1 MRGFLRRD
9 WFLMLPNLR
18 FCGVFCGLLLLATQ
32 FVSLTGPLDFA
43 VLFLVLLGLNGI
55 QSLFL
60 CDEINAWQAYATA
73 IPGGRRAMVDAR
85 YLFALEEGL
94 LLMGAILL
102 ISVLR
107 RESLSLWSAG
117 FYGATL
123 LVTLAVTLP
132 IYYRWG
138 GTRGKLVTVILTFT
152 LLGGMG
158 GLSAGVLQNAREDLA
173 QGLLRE
179 DVKVFFSAAALI
191 LPLLGLG
198 ALALSWRLSRRIMQ
212 KKEL

>member
-1 MRGFLRRD
+1 MKGFWKRELYLLR
-9 WFLMLPNLR
+9 PNLW
-18 FCGVFCGLLLLATQ
+18 FCGVFLGLLLLAAR
-32 FVSLTGPLDFA
+32 FAPLTGPLDFA

-60 CDEINAWQAYATA
+60 CDEINAWQAYAAA

-123 LVTLAVTLP
+123 FFTLAATLP
-132 IYYRWG
+132 AYYRRG
-138 GTRGKLVTVILTFT
+138 GIRGKLVTVILTFT

-173 QGLLRE
+173 QGLLWE

>member
-1 MRGFLRRD
+1 MTGFLKRD
-9 WFLMLPNLR
+9 FYLISGTLR
-18 FCGVFCGLLLLATQ
+18 LYILLIGLLALFAT
-32 FVSLTGPLDFA
+32 FSDFNISFLSLYMVIFA
-43 VLFLVLLGLNGI
+43 MSGMMGLFSYDDMNR
-55 QSLFL
+55 
-60 CDEINAWQAYATA
+60 WQAYGAA
-73 IPGGRRAMVDAR
+73 VPAGRRAMVDAR

-138 GTRGKLVTVILTFT
+138 GTRGKLVSVLFTFT
-152 LLGGMG
+152 LLGVMG
-158 GLSAGVLQNAREDLA
+158 GLSAGVLDSARKDLA
-173 QGLLRE
+173 QGFLRE
-179 DVKVFFSAAALI
+179 DVKGFFSAAALV